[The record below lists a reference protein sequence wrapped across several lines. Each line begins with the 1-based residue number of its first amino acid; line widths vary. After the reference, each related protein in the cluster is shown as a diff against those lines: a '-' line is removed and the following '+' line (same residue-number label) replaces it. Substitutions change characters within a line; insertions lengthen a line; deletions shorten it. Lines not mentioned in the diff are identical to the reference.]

1 MDKIFRYGFM
11 SVLFYIGIN
20 WLADNPKKIKSVR
33 KQVNE
38 LVSNII

>member
-1 MDKIFRYGFM
+1 MRTFM
-11 SVLFYIGIN
+11 GYAFKFAVFYFGIN

-33 KQVNE
+33 KQVNA